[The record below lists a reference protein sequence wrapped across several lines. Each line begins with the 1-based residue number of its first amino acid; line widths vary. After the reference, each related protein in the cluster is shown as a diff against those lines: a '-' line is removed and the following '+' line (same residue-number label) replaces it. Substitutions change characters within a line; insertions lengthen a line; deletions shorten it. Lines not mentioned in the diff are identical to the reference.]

1 MISIKNGFFGYDKKN
16 MILKNINIKIK
27 KGERVAIIGPN
38 GAGKSTLIDVMIG
51 IKKLRKGKVQ
61 YDIGKDNIRDV
72 VGVQFQTKEFP
83 IGLKTKQ
90 LLKFYLKVN
99 DLKFKDKIVKQML
112 NAFKLKDKL
121 KVPLKNLSGGQ
132 QQKFNIMVA
141 MINKPQILL
150 LDELITGLDITS
162 QETIIELIEK
172 TISIRKS
179 MTLITVSHSTSELK
193 RLTNRIVVLKKGEVI
208 HDLSTAQIMK
218 KYKTI
223 EAFVRSI
230 HE

>member
-16 MILKNINIKIK
+16 MILKDINIKIK

-51 IKKLRKGKVQ
+51 IKKLRKGKVE
-61 YDIGKDNIRDV
+61 YDIGKNNIRDV

-90 LLKFYLKVN
+90 LLRFYLKVN
-99 DLKFKDKIVKQML
+99 NLKFKDKIVKQML

-179 MTLITVSHSTSELK
+179 MTLITVSHNTSELK
-193 RLTNRIVVLKKGEVI
+193 RLTNRIIVLKKGQVF